1 MADFKL
7 TYATM
12 FNPPEELHKGFDKAV
27 TKLKANLGK
36 EYGMI
41 INGKDVFAD
50 NKYDDQSPVNT
61 DWVLAVIQK
70 GNATQANMA
79 IEAARKAF
87 PAWSRTPWQK
97 RVQLVRK
104 AASILE
110 KRIFELG
117 AAMALEVGKNRMESL
132 GDVQETAD
140 LMYYSA
146 QMMEENNGFIVP
158 MGKDPLTGYDSTNTS
173 ILRPYGV
180 WLIISPFNFPFALT
194 GGPTGA
200 ALVAGNTVVIKPASD
215 TAWIVRLYAE
225 CLRDA
230 GIPDGVFNFVT
241 GPGSTLGQALVDS
254 REVDGATFTGSFDVG
269 MQMYRDF
276 ASRNYVRPIIL
287 ELGGKNP
294 AIVSRHANLADAATG
309 IYRSSFGLQG
319 QKCSAASRVIVE
331 EPVYDELLSRLK
343 EITDN
348 LVIGDPTERN
358 TYLGP
363 VINQSSYN
371 DFKNFTEEINQAG
384 GKFLTGGHVKTGGIF
399 DKGYFCEPTFVT
411 DLPFEH
417 RLWQQEMFLP
427 ITTIGKVQN
436 LDEAMQIANNVNYGL
451 TAGFYGSPVE
461 TDWFFENIEAGV
473 TYANRPQGATTGAWP
488 GFQPFGGWKG
498 SGASGKNGGG
508 KYYVQ
513 LYMHE
518 QIRTLVKPV
527 TAKANG
533 KAAAKKVVKKATPKK
548 KTAAKAAV
556 RKTVKK
562 AAKKPTSKSK
572 VRK

>member
-7 TYATM
+7 TYSTM

-27 TKLKANLGK
+27 AKLKANLGK

-41 INGKDVFAD
+41 IDGKDVFAED
-50 NKYDDQSPVNT
+50 RYEDRSPVNT

-79 IEAARKAF
+79 IEAARKAS
-87 PAWSRTPWQK
+87 PGWSRTSWQK

-104 AASILE
+104 AASIIE

-140 LMYYSA
+140 LMYWSA
-146 QMMEENNGFIVP
+146 QMIEENDGFVKE
-158 MGKDPLTGYDSTNTS
+158 MGRDPLVGFDSTNVS
-173 ILRPYGV
+173 VLRPYGV
-180 WLIISPFNFPFALT
+180 WLIVSPFNFPFALT

-200 ALVAGNTVVIKPASD
+200 ALVAGNTVVIKPATD

-230 GIPDGVFNFVT
+230 GFPDGVVNFVT
-241 GPGSTLGQALVDS
+241 GPGSSLGQALVENGD
-254 REVDGATFTGSFDVG
+254 VDGATFTGSFDVG
-269 MQMYRDF
+269 MRMYRDF
-276 ASRNYVRPIIL
+276 AQREYIRPIIL

-294 AIVSRHANLADAATG
+294 SIVSRNANLEDAATG
-309 IYRSSFGLQG
+309 IVRSAFGLQG
-319 QKCSAASRVIVE
+319 QKCSANSRVLVE
-331 EPVYDELLSRLK
+331 APVYDELIGKLK
-343 EITDN
+343 AKTEA
-348 LVIGDPTERN
+348 LVIGDPTERA

-371 DFKNFTEEINQAG
+371 DFKNFTEEIHGAG
-384 GKFLTGGHVKTGGIF
+384 GQFLTGGHVKTGGIY

-411 DLPFEH
+411 DLPYAH
-417 RLWQQEMFLP
+417 RLWQYEMFLP
-427 ITTIGKVQN
+427 ITTIGKVGD
-436 LDEAMQIANNVNYGL
+436 LEEAMKIANDVNYGL
-451 TAGFYGSPVE
+451 TAGFYGSPKE
-461 TDWFFENIEAGV
+461 TGWFFDNIEAGV

-488 GFQPFGGWKG
+488 GFQPFGGWKA
-498 SGASGKNGGG
+498 SGATGKNGGG
-508 KYYVQ
+508 YYYVQ

-518 QIRTLVKPV
+518 QIRTLVKP
-527 TAKANG
+527 AKANG
-533 KAAAKKVVKKATPKK
+533 KASAKKPSVKKTVSKAVKKVAKKV
-548 KTAAKAAV
+548 
-556 RKTVKK
+556 RK
-562 AAKKPTSKSK
+562 
-572 VRK
+572 